1 MELKKIIG
9 QLFIIGFQG
18 ESLLKDSCIAEDI
31 TERNLGGIILFD
43 RFLAGKKESNN
54 VISKP
59 QVRLL
64 TEQLQQLANNSLLIS
79 VDQEGGRVCRLKKE
93 HGFPTSSTAHE
104 IEEKNDINYS
114 TSQAELVASTLAD
127 SGINFNFAPVA
138 DLNLNKENPVIG
150 GLQRSF
156 SADPNRVVE
165 QCEIWLDCHKKFG
178 VLSCLKHFP
187 GHGSSENDSHHGFV
201 DITENWQEIELV
213 PYKDLISRN
222 KVDAIMMGHLYH
234 NKMDAQYPASLS
246 KKIIGQMLRREL
258 GFEGVVI
265 TDDMQMKAITDR
277 YGLRE
282 SIVLALSAG
291 ADLIIFGNN
300 LHYDENILKKA
311 ISYVEDA
318 VNNKEIAIE
327 TIMAAH
333 DRVQQLKRSILQ

>member
-18 ESLLKDSCIAEDI
+18 DALVKDSSIAEDI
-31 TERNLGGIILFD
+31 AVRNLGGIILFD

-59 QVRLL
+59 QVKLL
-64 TEQLQQLANNSLLIS
+64 TKQLQHLAGNNLLIS

-93 HGFPTSSTAHE
+93 HGFPTSPTAHE
-104 IEEKNDINYS
+104 IDGKNDITFS
-114 TSQAELVASTLAD
+114 ISQAELIASTLSD

-138 DLNLNKENPVIG
+138 DLDLNKENPVIG

-156 SADPNRVVE
+156 SADPDRVIE
-165 QCEIWLDCHKKFG
+165 QCEVWLDCHKKHG

-187 GHGSSENDSHHGFV
+187 GHGSSQSDSHHGFV
-201 DITENWQEIELV
+201 DITENWQDIELV
-213 PYKDLISRN
+213 PYKELIARE
-222 KVDAIMMGHLYH
+222 KVDAIMMGHLFH
-234 NKMDAQYPASLS
+234 NRMDPQYPASLS
-246 KKIIGQMLRREL
+246 NKIIGQLLRTEL
-258 GFEGVVI
+258 GFNGVVI

-291 ADLIIFGNN
+291 VDLIIFGNN
-300 LHYDENILKKA
+300 LHYDANILQKA
-311 ISYVEDA
+311 IAYVEDA
-318 VNNKEIAIE
+318 VDKKEITIE

-333 DRVQQLKRSILQ
+333 ERVQQLKRSILQ

>member
-18 ESLLKDSCIAEDI
+18 DSIVKNSSIAEDI
-31 TERNLGGIILFD
+31 ATRNLGGIILFD

-59 QVRLL
+59 QVKLL
-64 TEQLQQLANNSLLIS
+64 TKQLQQLAGNNLLIS

-93 HGFPTSSTAHE
+93 HGFPSSPTAHE
-104 IEEKNDINYS
+104 IDGRNDLSFSI
-114 TSQAELVASTLAD
+114 SQAELIASTLAD

-138 DLNLNKENPVIG
+138 DLNLNRENPVIG

-156 SADPNRVVE
+156 SADPDRVIE
-165 QCEIWLDCHKKFG
+165 QCEVWLDCHRKFG

-187 GHGSSENDSHHGFV
+187 GHGSSKSDSHHGFV
-201 DITENWQEIELV
+201 DITENWQDIELV
-213 PYKDLISRN
+213 PYKELISRK
-222 KVDAIMMGHLYH
+222 KVDAIMMGHLFH
-234 NKMDAQYPASLS
+234 NKMDPQYPASLS
-246 KKIIGQMLRREL
+246 KKIIGQLLRTEL
-258 GFEGVVI
+258 GFNGVVI

-291 ADLIIFGNN
+291 VDLIIFGNN
-300 LHYDENILKKA
+300 LHYDANILQKA
-311 ISYVEDA
+311 IAYVEDA
-318 VNNKEIAIE
+318 VDKKEITIE
-327 TIMAAH
+327 TILAAH
-333 DRVQQLKRSILQ
+333 ERVQQLKRSILQ